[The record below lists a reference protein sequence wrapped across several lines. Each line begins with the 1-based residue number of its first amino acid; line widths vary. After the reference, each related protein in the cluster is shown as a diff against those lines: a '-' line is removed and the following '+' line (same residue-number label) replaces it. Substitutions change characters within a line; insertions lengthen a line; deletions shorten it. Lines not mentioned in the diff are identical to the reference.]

1 MSGEGAVRTVKCGAS
16 AEYPALRSPR
26 GAPGTGPGLRS
37 PSRDDHCAGGRNSGY
52 CLGKDAWLH
61 LPVKVMLYLARGW
74 AVHMGSAPSGWPAT
88 PPSEARRKA
97 QRAAPRGNT
106 GCGAPITYE
115 KGAHAHLQP
124 PAWGPQDARHLPPS
138 FLSALGWARPDGWS
152 PRPCRV
158 TGAQG
163 AGRSRLARAR
173 SRLSALGFPQR
184 RASGAAVPGNPGSGR
199 VAGPASMEG
208 PPWGRVLPVSGG
220 QRQAALGAGGQEGV
234 HTHPAG
240 GRRAGA
246 GLWAAEVPARAQ
258 GSNLCHRRPP
268 AGQ

>member
-1 MSGEGAVRTVKCGAS
+1 MKCGAS

-88 PPSEARRKA
+88 LPSEARRKA

-124 PAWGPQDARHLPPS
+124 LAWGPQDARHLPPS

-163 AGRSRLARAR
+163 AGRSRLARGSQPAQCPGL
-173 SRLSALGFPQR
+173 SPAPRLWRCRPREPQER
-184 RASGAAVPGNPGSGR
+184 EGRWPSLDGGAS
-199 VAGPASMEG
+199 
-208 PPWGRVLPVSGG
+208 
-220 QRQAALGAGGQEGV
+220 LGAGTAGFWGAA
-234 HTHPAG
+234 PGGPG
-240 GRRAGA
+240 GRGPGGRAYSPSRRQKGWC
-246 GLWAAEVPARAQ
+246 WAV
-258 GSNLCHRRPP
+258 GS
-268 AGQ
+268 